1 MYAVIQAGG
10 KQYKVTPGEE
20 LQVEKLDGKAGDEV
34 YFDTVLLVSKDGEV
48 TVGRPVLENT
58 RVVAKITRQGRG
70 PKIVVFKYKRRK
82 RYRKKQGHRQ
92 DLTAVKIM
100 EIKAQTRS
108 SSPVKR
114 KQATS
119 NEQLETSTEKGS

>member
-92 DLTAVKIM
+92 DLTAVKIID
-100 EIKAQTRS
+100 IKAQTRS
-108 SSPVKR
+108 SSPVKK

-119 NEQLETSTEKGS
+119 T